1 MRWSTGAFAA
11 LGGITAAVAT
21 GGTALRSP
29 VVVDRLNDWAAR
41 RLTVQQ
47 RADPYAAILPTPI
60 SGDDFYGDPGDLG
73 LLAPG
78 EVVRADRVTPRLPL
92 RRATMQRI
100 MVRSTDTAGNPVPV
114 TAALIEPERPWRG
127 PGSRPVVVRN
137 QAINS
142 LGLKFTPSYRLT
154 HLWYRDNPPM
164 FPFLSAQNYAVLFPD
179 HEGPRMSYAAGK
191 MAGHAVLDSVR
202 GMLSERPDLAESPIV
217 MHGYSGGAIATA
229 WAAQLQPT
237 YAPELRIAGAAAGGT
252 PTDYALL
259 YGSMN
264 RGVGAGLFAAATIGQ
279 AREFPELVQIFGDF
293 ALYCAIRA
301 KNMPQP
307 PLAAAGLLRFDL
319 DLLAAIAKPFE
330 SELGQHVIA
339 ANRPGALTPTMP
351 VLLYHGSRSKAVGDL
366 FIPEEGAL
374 ALRDAWRTNGAD
386 VDYWALPGEHVT
398 ADMFAIPWVVNW
410 IRRKLLG

>member
-217 MHGYSGGAIATA
+217 MHGYSGGAIARRGRRSCSPPTLRSCGSPARPQGERPPTTLCCTA
-229 WAAQLQPT
+229 A
-237 YAPELRIAGAAAGGT
+237 
-252 PTDYALL
+252 
-259 YGSMN
+259 
-264 RGVGAGLFAAATIGQ
+264 
-279 AREFPELVQIFGDF
+279 
-293 ALYCAIRA
+293 
-301 KNMPQP
+301 
-307 PLAAAGLLRFDL
+307 
-319 DLLAAIAKPFE
+319 
-330 SELGQHVIA
+330 
-339 ANRPGALTPTMP
+339 
-351 VLLYHGSRSKAVGDL
+351 
-366 FIPEEGAL
+366 
-374 ALRDAWRTNGAD
+374 
-386 VDYWALPGEHVT
+386 
-398 ADMFAIPWVVNW
+398 
-410 IRRKLLG
+410 

>member
-154 HLWYRDNPPM
+154 HLWYRDNPRCSRSCRHRTTRCCSRTMKAPD
-164 FPFLSAQNYAVLFPD
+164 VLRGRENGRPC
-179 HEGPRMSYAAGK
+179 GAGLGTRNAFGK
-191 MAGHAVLDSVR
+191 AGSRRVADRHARLQRR
-202 GMLSERPDLAESPIV
+202 GDR
-217 MHGYSGGAIATA
+217 HGVG
-229 WAAQLQPT
+229 
-237 YAPELRIAGAAAGGT
+237 GAAAAHLRSGAA
-252 PTDYALL
+252 DRR
-259 YGSMN
+259 
-264 RGVGAGLFAAATIGQ
+264 RGRRGNAHRLRSVVWQHEPRRGRRAFAAATIGQ

-374 ALRDAWRTNGAD
+374 ALRDAWRANGAD

>member
-154 HLWYRDNPPM
+154 HLWYRDNPDVPV
-164 FPFLSAQNYAVLFPD
+164 PV
-179 HEGPRMSYAAGK
+179 G
-191 MAGHAVLDSVR
+191 
-202 GMLSERPDLAESPIV
+202 
-217 MHGYSGGAIATA
+217 T
-229 WAAQLQPT
+229 
-237 YAPELRIAGAAAGGT
+237 ELRGA
-252 PTDYALL
+252 
-259 YGSMN
+259 
-264 RGVGAGLFAAATIGQ
+264 V
-279 AREFPELVQIFGDF
+279 
-293 ALYCAIRA
+293 
-301 KNMPQP
+301 
-307 PLAAAGLLRFDL
+307 
-319 DLLAAIAKPFE
+319 
-330 SELGQHVIA
+330 
-339 ANRPGALTPTMP
+339 PGP
-351 VLLYHGSRSKAVGDL
+351 
-366 FIPEEGAL
+366 
-374 ALRDAWRTNGAD
+374 
-386 VDYWALPGEHVT
+386 
-398 ADMFAIPWVVNW
+398 
-410 IRRKLLG
+410 